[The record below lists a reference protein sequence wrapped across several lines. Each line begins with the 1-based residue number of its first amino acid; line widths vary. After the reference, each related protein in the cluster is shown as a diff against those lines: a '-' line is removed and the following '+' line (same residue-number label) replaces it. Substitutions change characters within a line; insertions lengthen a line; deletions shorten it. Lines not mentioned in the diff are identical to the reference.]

1 MVFDISDP
9 NYKKPAGKNMLK
21 VCLIRPHGFTTN
33 VLPQITGEKVEKRVE
48 VLFKPQVY
56 LKNTDIIANIIEFEE
71 VSWIFIIFM

>member
-1 MVFDISDP
+1 
-9 NYKKPAGKNMLK
+9 MLK

-56 LKNTDIIANIIEFEE
+56 LKNKN
-71 VSWIFIIFM
+71 